1 MLTVIFDRKQAF
13 TVIFDRKQALTV
25 IFDRKQALTVIFD
38 SEQGCPGAK
47 HNKCSVEVKSLG
59 DCVLPTQT
67 PILKLFQKSS
77 TLLSKLVFNNTCS
90 CATSSLLTFHSP
102 SLHTFSSPFLK
113 LFQHL
118 LVGGHLFATISYGG
132 EQCLRK

>member
-25 IFDRKQALTVIFD
+25 ILDRKQALTVIFDREQALTVIFD
-38 SEQGCPGAK
+38 SEQGCPGAT
-47 HNKCSVEVKSLG
+47 HNKCSVEVKSLR

-67 PILKLFQKSS
+67 PILKLFQK
-77 TLLSKLVFNNTCS
+77 
-90 CATSSLLTFHSP
+90 

-118 LVGGHLFATISYGG
+118 LVGGYLFATISYGG
-132 EQCLRK
+132 EQCLKK